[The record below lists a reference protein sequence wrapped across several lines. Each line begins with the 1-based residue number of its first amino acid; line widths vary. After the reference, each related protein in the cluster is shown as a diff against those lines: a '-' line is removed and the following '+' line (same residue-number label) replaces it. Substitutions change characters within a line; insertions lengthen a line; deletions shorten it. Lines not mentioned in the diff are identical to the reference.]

1 MLNKSLNRPLVS
13 IIVRTK
19 DRPYLLKQALASIT
33 SQTYDNIQVILIND
47 GGCELKIDELEI
59 ILANRSLTYIHNQ
72 NTLGRSEAGNA
83 AFNHIEGRYFGFLDD
98 DDTLFPDHIDTLV
111 SFLENSD
118 YKVVYS
124 DVVECRKKYNAETQ
138 QYESEVLYTY
148 SKDFNYPELL
158 IYNYIPFN
166 ALLFDTR
173 VIKNSKMPPDS
184 TTMLLDPSLEI
195 YEDWDFLIRLSKKY
209 PFYHI
214 QKVTASY
221 NKWSDELQVNNLLNE
236 KIMRNNQLSVISR
249 YVSNIPADFLMSL
262 WQQHQHES
270 ASVINLKKEILEKD
284 RIIENRQSIIND
296 MEEALEKERSEI
308 SSLQA
313 TLHDVH
319 VKFYEKIKEQEDI
332 IENRQSIIN
341 DMEVALKKERSEIS
355 SLQSTLHDV
364 HVNFNTKLKE
374 QEVLIESRQLIIND
388 MQYALEKSNCE
399 TKSLENELKEKN
411 HQFEELIKKESE
423 YISIIGRCKEELN
436 ISVIE
441 TESLKANLTAS
452 EQNCQNLISI
462 HENQINS
469 QKYEIIK
476 LKEILN
482 AIYISL
488 AWRLIT
494 KYRILLEKI
503 IPEGSIGRKCYQVCR
518 RVFGGVYRFILA
530 IKRKYKERRE
540 KSNSI
545 AFSPKPEPISSNSLS
560 SLICEN
566 GLETKLSDELESD
579 TILLVSHDFEKA
591 GAQINLVNMGNS
603 LKSKYGK
610 NIIFIALQNGAYRD
624 AFEKVGDEVIDL
636 NLSLRG
642 NLEITPHIKDVFKNF
657 RDRGIN
663 KCICNTVV
671 SGILAPVLNELDFCF
686 INLIHELPVTIEISS
701 FHGAIP
707 ALKQYSKTIVFSSE
721 YARNIYID
729 KYNFKKDHTLVK
741 PQGSYFKS
749 IPLEDKKKIRRDI
762 REQLYLTEDSIIILS
777 CGYMTLRK
785 GPDIFINLAK
795 QILQSTNN
803 SNIHFVW
810 LGGYEPE
817 IMNWMKNDIKILDIS
832 DNVHFVDFV
841 DEPASFF
848 AGADIFVLTSR
859 EDPFPTVVLEAM
871 DNYTPAIAFDG
882 AGGIP
887 ELFRDGCGV
896 IVPYLDV
903 DTMGKEILTLL
914 ADSDKYQSI
923 ANLAKKRIQEDYDFD
938 RYTGFLLELLDN
950 NFSDHTIDNSSDNHN
965 LNNSDILPQFSNLQP
980 LETLPEKDKNLLYIS
995 SLLDSSKNIGE
1006 YYKPLKHNLPINSAI
1021 KMIAFYLPQF
1031 HPIDENDKWWGK
1043 GFTEWSNV
1051 SKAIP
1056 QFVGHDQ
1063 PRLPGELGFY
1073 DLRLIDIQRRQAEL
1087 AKNYGIYGFCYY
1099 YYWFGGRRVLE
1110 RPLEQLVNNP
1120 DIDFPFCLCWA
1131 NENWSRRWDGS
1142 EDDILLKQE
1151 YSLGYDEKFIQ
1162 DISTYFLD
1170 KRYIKIDGKPILLV
1184 YRAELLPDPLNTA
1197 ILWRN
1202 WCFKNNIGE
1211 IYLCNVHSFESI
1223 SPESIGFDAAIEF
1236 PPNTFPVNPINDSVD
1251 IVNPDYK
1258 GIIYDYRQLVDISTS
1273 YKIPDYPKH
1282 RGITTS
1288 WDNEP
1293 RKPGRGTTFINS
1305 NPDVYEKWLSHIA
1318 HFTDS
1323 HFKED
1328 EKIIFINAWNEW
1340 AEGACLEPDRKNG
1353 YAYLESTYSVI
1364 SKFETEKQSLIK
1376 STQNNIR
1383 KDADIAVIVHLFYAD
1398 LWEEINSYL
1407 KNIPDKFDL
1416 YISVNDDIKKEFIEE
1431 MVALYPNIHIFTF
1444 ENRGRDILPFINIL
1458 NEIISLNYKYIC
1470 KIHSKKSTHTD
1481 VGQKWRRN
1489 IYKELLG
1496 NPEQIRKILDR
1507 FDKIENLGIVA
1518 PGGYLIRLNDCI
1530 GYNDELA
1537 GKNMGYIKQF
1547 LNELDAEL
1555 IEDECFVTGTMFW
1568 FRPEALKRIL
1578 SLNIS
1583 SKDYPIEDR
1592 QIDGTIMHAIER
1604 IITLCARIS
1613 GYKYIDTTIL

>member
-1 MLNKSLNRPLVS
+1 
-13 IIVRTK
+13 
-19 DRPYLLKQALASIT
+19 
-33 SQTYDNIQVILIND
+33 
-47 GGCELKIDELEI
+47 E
-59 ILANRSLTYIHNQ
+59 
-72 NTLGRSEAGNA
+72 
-83 AFNHIEGRYFGFLDD
+83 
-98 DDTLFPDHIDTLV
+98 
-111 SFLENSD
+111 
-118 YKVVYS
+118 
-124 DVVECRKKYNAETQ
+124 
-138 QYESEVLYTY
+138 
-148 SKDFNYPELL
+148 
-158 IYNYIPFN
+158 
-166 ALLFDTR
+166 
-173 VIKNSKMPPDS
+173 
-184 TTMLLDPSLEI
+184 
-195 YEDWDFLIRLSKKY
+195 
-209 PFYHI
+209 
-214 QKVTASY
+214 
-221 NKWSDELQVNNLLNE
+221 
-236 KIMRNNQLSVISR
+236 
-249 YVSNIPADFLMSL
+249 
-262 WQQHQHES
+262 
-270 ASVINLKKEILEKD
+270 
-284 RIIENRQSIIND
+284 
-296 MEEALEKERSEI
+296 
-308 SSLQA
+308 
-313 TLHDVH
+313 
-319 VKFYEKIKEQEDI
+319 
-332 IENRQSIIN
+332 
-341 DMEVALKKERSEIS
+341 ALKKERSEII

-364 HVNFNTKLKE
+364 HVKFNTKLKE
-374 QEVLIESRQLIIND
+374 QEEIIESRQLIIND
-388 MQYALEKSNCE
+388 MQDSLQKSNCE
-399 TKSLENELKEKN
+399 AKSLQNELQEKN
-411 HQFEELIKKESE
+411 YQLEELIKKESE

-436 ISVIE
+436 GSIVE
-441 TESLKANLTAS
+441 KESLRVSLTAC
-452 EQNCQNLISI
+452 EHNNQTLISI
-462 HENQINS
+462 HESQINA
-469 QKYEIIK
+469 QKDEIVK
-476 LKEILN
+476 LQDMLN

-494 KYRILLEKI
+494 KYRIFLEKI
-503 IPEGSIGRKCYQVCR
+503 IPADSIGRKCYQICR
-518 RVFGGVYRFILA
+518 RIFGGVYRFILS
-530 IKRKYKERRE
+530 IKSKYKERIE
-540 KSNSI
+540 KS
-545 AFSPKPEPISSNSLS
+545 KPEPILFNSLS
-560 SLICEN
+560 SLRCEN
-566 GLETKLSDELESD
+566 ALYSECPAVSKSDALESN

-591 GAQINLVNMGNS
+591 GAQINLVNMGSS

-642 NLEITPHIKDVFKNF
+642 NLEITPYIKDVFRNF
-657 RDRGIN
+657 KERGID

-721 YARNIYID
+721 YARDIYINQ
-729 KYNFKKDHTLVK
+729 YNFKKEQTLVK

-749 IPLEDKKKIRRDI
+749 IPLEDKKKAKKDI
-762 REQLYLTEDSIIILS
+762 RDQLYLTQDSVIILS

-795 QILQSTNN
+795 QILQNPNN

-817 IMNWMKNDIKILDIS
+817 IMNWMKNDIKILDIAA
-832 DNVHFVDFV
+832 NVHFIDFV

-871 DNYTPAIAFDG
+871 DNGTPAIAFDG

-887 ELFRDGCGV
+887 ELFRDGCG
-896 IVPYLDV
+896 IITHYLDV
-903 DTMGKEILTLL
+903 DTMATEILTLL
-914 ADSDKYQSI
+914 TDSAKYQSI

-950 NFSDHTIDNSSDNHN
+950 NLSDHTIDNSSDNHN

-980 LETLPEKDKNLLYIS
+980 LERLPEKDKNLLYIS
-995 SLLDSSKNIGE
+995 SLLDSSRNIGE

-1063 PRLPGELGFY
+1063 PKLPGELGFY

-1087 AKNYGIYGFCYY
+1087 AKNYGIHGFCYY

-1110 RPLEQLVNNP
+1110 RPLEQLINNP
-1120 DIDFPFCLCWA
+1120 DIDIPFCLCWA

-1151 YSLGYDEKFIQ
+1151 YSLGYDKKFIQ

-1170 KRYIKIDGKPILLV
+1170 KRYIKINGKPILLV
-1184 YRAELLPDPLNTA
+1184 YRAELLPEPLNTA
-1197 ILWRN
+1197 ILWRD
-1202 WCFKNNIGE
+1202 WCLKNNIGE
-1211 IYLCNVHSFESI
+1211 IYICNVHSFESI
-1223 SPESIGFDAAIEF
+1223 NPKSIGFDAAIEF
-1236 PPNTFPVNPINDSVD
+1236 PPNTFPVNPINNFVD

-1258 GIIYDYRQLVDISTS
+1258 GIIYDYLQLVDISIS
-1273 YKIPDYPKH
+1273 YKMPDYPKH

-1305 NPDVYEKWLSHIA
+1305 SPDIYEKWLSHIA
-1318 HFTDS
+1318 YFTDK

-1340 AEGACLEPDRKNG
+1340 AEGAYLEPDRKNG
-1353 YAYLESTYSVI
+1353 YAYLDASYSVI
-1364 SKFETEKQSLIK
+1364 SKFETKKQKLIK
-1376 STQNNIR
+1376 STQNNIK
-1383 KDADIAVIVHLFYAD
+1383 KDASIAVIVHLFYDD
-1398 LWEEINSYL
+1398 LWEEINRYL

-1416 YISVNDDIKKEFIEE
+1416 YISINDGIKKEFIEE
-1431 MVALYPNIHIFTF
+1431 MVALYPNIHLFAF

-1458 NEIISLNYKYIC
+1458 NEIVSLNYKYIC

-1481 VGQKWRRN
+1481 VGQKWRTN

-1496 NPEQIRKILDR
+1496 SPKQIRKILDR

-1518 PGGYLIRLNDCI
+1518 PKGYLIRLNDCI

-1583 SKDYPIEDR
+1583 SKDYPIEDK
-1592 QIDGTIMHAIER
+1592 QIDGTIMHSLER

-1613 GYKYIDTTIL
+1613 GYQYIDTTQCEKV